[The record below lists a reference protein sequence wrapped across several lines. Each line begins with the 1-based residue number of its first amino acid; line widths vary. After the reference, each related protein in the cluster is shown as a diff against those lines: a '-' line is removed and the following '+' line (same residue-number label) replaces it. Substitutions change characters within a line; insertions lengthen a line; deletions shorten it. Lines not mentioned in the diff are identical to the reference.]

1 MPTPI
6 EIKNISKHYKPSAL
20 TGGVLTKAV
29 DDVSLSVN
37 AGDLFFLLGPS
48 GCGKT
53 TLLRMIAGFIE
64 PTGGQILFGGRNVA
78 NLPPDKRNTGMVFQS
93 YALWPHM
100 TVAQNVAFGL
110 NVRKVPK
117 SEREARVDEALR
129 VVRMQ
134 DYAKRK
140 PNQLS
145 GGQQQRVAL
154 ARALVVRPDVLLLDE
169 PLSNLDAKLRLE
181 MRHEI
186 RRICKEGNTSGG
198 GGGITTVYVTHDRS
212 EALSMADQVAVMSM
226 GRLAQLGSP
235 RELYERPRTRFVAEF
250 LGETN
255 FIPGE
260 INAHFAGSLIIRTKA
275 GDLGAINPHTRDDT
289 SPRGNVTVSIR
300 PEAMQI
306 VRHNNHVATGLAPE
320 SAPTTLEGRIA
331 ESTYLG
337 DTAQH
342 IVELKGGTT
351 VRVTELHPGLNT
363 TTRPGSNVTLMV
375 RPEDVVVL
383 AE

>member
-6 EIKNISKHYKPSAL
+6 EIRNISKHYKPSAL

-117 SEREARVDEALR
+117 AEREARVDEALR

-186 RRICKEGNTSGG
+186 RRICKEGSTSN

-235 RELYERPRTRFVAEF
+235 RELYERPRSRFVAQF
-250 LGETN
+250 HGETN
-255 FIPGE
+255 FNPRE
-260 INAHFAGSLIIRTKA
+260 
-275 GDLGAINPHTRDDT
+275 INPHTRDDT

-306 VRHNNHVATGLAPE
+306 VRHNNHAPAGNAPE
-320 SAPTTLEGRIA
+320 STPTTLEGRIA

-383 AE
+383 SE

>member
-29 DDVSLSVN
+29 DDVSLSIN

-64 PTGGQILFGGRNVA
+64 PTHGQILFGSRDVA

-129 VVRMQ
+129 VVKMQ

-186 RRICKEGNTSGG
+186 RRICKEGTA
-198 GGGITTVYVTHDRS
+198 GGITTVYVTHDRA

-226 GRLAQLGSP
+226 GKLAQLGSP
-235 RELYERPRTRFVAEF
+235 RELYERPRSRFVAEF

-255 FIPGE
+255 FIKGE
-260 INAHFAGSLIIRTKA
+260 ITAHYAGSLTIKTPA
-275 GDLGAINPHTRDDT
+275 GELGAINPHTRDDT

-306 VRHNNHVATGLAPE
+306 VRQNGSLPSEQPE
-320 SAPTTLEGRIA
+320 SRPTTLEGHIA

-342 IVELKGGTT
+342 IVELKGGTH

-363 TTRPGSNVTLMV
+363 TNRRGAPVILQV